1 MDPAGREKGVFH
13 KGGRM
18 NFDLSDEQKEIQKAA
33 TEFAQG
39 EFDKEVALELERTHH
54 YPFAIL
60 KKACQ
65 LGFIGIH
72 YPEAYGGQGYG
83 ILENALI
90 VEAFC
95 RRDSGIG
102 ICLSIANFSSEIILR
117 FGNEVQKKRYLIPL
131 TKGEAVS
138 AGAFTEPDHGSDIT
152 ELRTTAV
159 KEGAGYVINGV
170 KTFISNGTIANFVI
184 VLCQTD
190 LQVKPSYRGLSTF
203 LVDKGT
209 KGFEISE
216 LGEKMGIKM
225 TSTTEMSF
233 DQVRVSEENLVGAL
247 HRGFYQVLEFFD
259 ESRVMVAA
267 QALGIAQGAFDRAI
281 DYAKKRE
288 QFGQKLVDFQVTQ
301 HKLADMATQIE
312 AARCLVYK
320 AGWNFD
326 QGRID
331 PKWTSMAKMYAGRVA
346 VEVAQEAVQILGG
359 YGYMLEYEVERFYR
373 DARITEIYE
382 GTREIQKNTI
392 ASSVIGKRG

>member
-1 MDPAGREKGVFH
+1 
-13 KGGRM
+13 M
-18 NFDLSDEQKEIQKAA
+18 NFDLTPEQKEIQRAA
-33 TEFAQG
+33 DEFAKG
-39 EFDKEVALELERTHH
+39 EFDKDVALDLDRNHQ
-54 YPFAIL
+54 YPFDIL
-60 KKACQ
+60 KKACN

-72 YPEAYGGQGYG
+72 YPEEYGGQGYG

-102 ICLSIANFSSEIILR
+102 VCLSIANFSSEIILR
-117 FGNEVQKKRYLIPL
+117 FGNEAQKKKYLIPI
-131 TKGEAVS
+131 TRGEAIS

-152 ELRTTAV
+152 SLRTTGV
-159 KEGAGYVINGV
+159 KDREGYLINGV

-184 VLCQTD
+184 VLCQSD
-190 LQVKPSYRGLSTF
+190 PQAKPTYRGQSTF
-203 LVDKGT
+203 IVEKGS
-209 KGFEISE
+209 KGFEVNE

-233 DQVRVSEENLVGAL
+233 DQVRIPEENLIGML

-267 QALGIAQGAFDRAI
+267 QALGIAQGAFDRAL

-288 QFGQKLVDFQVTQ
+288 QFGQKLVEFQVTQ

-346 VEVAQEAVQILGG
+346 VEVAQEAIQIHGG
-359 YGYMLEYEVERFYR
+359 YGYMLEYEVERYYR

-392 ASSVIGKRG
+392 ASAMIGKRG

>member
-1 MDPAGREKGVFH
+1 
-13 KGGRM
+13 M
-18 NFDLSDEQKEIQKAA
+18 NFDLREEQKEIQKAA
-33 TEFAQG
+33 DEFAKG
-39 EFDKEVALELERTHH
+39 EFDKEVALELDRSHQ
-54 YPFAIL
+54 YPHAIL
-60 KKACQ
+60 KNACR

-72 YPEAYGGQGYG
+72 YPEEYGGQGYG

-102 ICLSIANFSSEIILR
+102 VCLSIANFSSEIILR
-117 FGNEVQKKRYLIPL
+117 FGNDTQKKRYLIPI
-131 TKGEAVS
+131 TKGEVIS

-152 ELRTTAV
+152 CLQTTAV
-159 KEGAGYVINGV
+159 KDGNGHVINGA
-170 KTFISNGTIANFVI
+170 KTFISNGTIADFVI
-184 VLCQTD
+184 VLCQTNPEAS
-190 LQVKPSYRGLSTF
+190 PSYRGQSTF
-203 LVDKGT
+203 IVDKGT
-209 KGFEISE
+209 RGFDVTE
-216 LGEKMGIKM
+216 LGEKMGIRM

-233 DQVRVSEENLVGAL
+233 DQVRVPGENLVGPL
-247 HRGFYQVLEFFD
+247 NRGFYQVLEFFD

-267 QALGIAQGAFDRAI
+267 QALGIAQGAFDRAL
-281 DYAKKRE
+281 DYGKKRS

-312 AARCLVYK
+312 AARCLTYK

-326 QGRID
+326 QGRIE
-331 PKWTSMAKMYAGRVA
+331 PKWTSMAKMVAGRVA
-346 VEVAQEAVQILGG
+346 VEVAQEAIQILGG

-392 ASSVIGKRG
+392 ASAVIGKRG

>member
-1 MDPAGREKGVFH
+1 
-13 KGGRM
+13 M
-18 NFDLSDEQKEIQKAA
+18 NFDLNKEQKEIQKAA
-33 TEFAQG
+33 DEFAKG
-39 EFDKEVALELERTHH
+39 EFDKEVALDLERNHQF
-54 YPFAIL
+54 PFAIL
-60 KKACQ
+60 KKACH

-102 ICLSIANFSSEIILR
+102 VCLSIANFSSEIIMR
-117 FGNEVQKKRYLIPL
+117 FGNDAQKKKYLIPI
-131 TKGEAVS
+131 TKGEAIS
-138 AGAFTEPDHGSDIT
+138 AGAFTEPDHGSDLT
-152 ELRTTAV
+152 QLRTTAIQD
-159 KEGAGYVINGV
+159 GNGYLINGV

-184 VLCQTD
+184 VLCQSD
-190 LQVKPSYRGLSTF
+190 PQAKPTYRGQSTF
-203 LVDKGT
+203 IVEKGS
-209 KGFEISE
+209 KGFEVNE

-233 DQVRVSEENLVGAL
+233 DQVRIPEENLIGML

-267 QALGIAQGAFDRAI
+267 QALGIAQGAFDRAL

-288 QFGQKLVDFQVTQ
+288 QFGKKLVEFQVTQ

-346 VEVAQEAVQILGG
+346 VEVAQEAIQIHGG
-359 YGYMLEYEVERFYR
+359 YGYMLEYEVERYYR

-392 ASSVIGKRG
+392 ASAVIGKRG